1 MKTSFNI
8 YLVSD
13 STGETVDHVS
23 RACLVQFNEFEAIEH
38 VWTMVRSEE
47 QVKKVINA
55 LKSKPGFVLYTL
67 VASAL
72 F

>member
-47 QVKKVINA
+47 QVKKGWNKH
-55 LKSKPGFVLYTL
+55 LELYFL
-67 VASAL
+67 IKK
-72 F
+72 

>member
-38 VWTMVRSEE
+38 VWTMVRSED
-47 QVKKVINA
+47 QVKKVI
-55 LKSKPGFVLYTL
+55 LLY
-67 VASAL
+67 
-72 F
+72 